1 MAFTGYIV
9 NITIKN
15 ITRIIC
21 RVDNSQLEHVPHNG
35 PLILVVNHINFLDAP
50 LVYTHLLPRPLT
62 GFAKAETWDNP
73 ILGSLFSFWEAIPL
87 ERGEADI
94 GAIRQCL
101 LELERGK
108 IIAIAPEGTR
118 SGHGR
123 LQCGRPG
130 VVMIALRSKAPILP
144 LACHG
149 GEKFKQNISH
159 LKRTDFHIS
168 VGYPFRIRAEGKIT
182 QDLRKKITHEIMY
195 QIAALLPPAYRGYY
209 SDLSDAT
216 ENYLEF
222 DPPARSNLDQQKILF
237 VNKPS

>member
-1 MAFTGYIV
+1 MAFTGYLV
-9 NITIKN
+9 NTTIKN
-15 ITRIIC
+15 IIRIIC
-21 RVDNSQLEHVPHNG
+21 RVDDSQLDRIPHNG
-35 PLILVVNHINFLDAP
+35 PLILAVNHINFLDAP
-50 LVYTHLLPRPLT
+50 LVYTHLQPRPLT

-101 LELERGK
+101 SELNRGK

-118 SGHGR
+118 SGNGR

-144 LACHG
+144 MAYYG
-149 GEKFKQNISH
+149 GEMFKQNISR

-168 VGYPFRIRAEGKIT
+168 VGYPFRIRVGGKIT
-182 QDLRKKITHEIMY
+182 QDVRRRITDEIMY
-195 QIAALLPPAYRGYY
+195 QIAALLPPPYRGYY
-209 SDLSDAT
+209 SDLTNAT
-216 ENYLEF
+216 EQYLVFE
-222 DPPARSNLDQQKILF
+222 PPARSDLDQAVTELE
-237 VNKPS
+237 N